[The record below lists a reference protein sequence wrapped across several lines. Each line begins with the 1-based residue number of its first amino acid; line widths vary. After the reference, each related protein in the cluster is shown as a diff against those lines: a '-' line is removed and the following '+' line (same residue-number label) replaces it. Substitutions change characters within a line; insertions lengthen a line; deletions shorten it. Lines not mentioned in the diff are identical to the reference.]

1 MSPKNNPDNSPEK
14 LSIVVFSG
22 DFDKVHYA
30 LVMASCAAATN
41 TPATLFFT
49 MEACRA
55 LQKPGPDGDAPWQ
68 KMPVSGGPD
77 NDPDNGGDMDEDF
90 RESGVAGFEE
100 LLESCVLLGVRFMVC
115 EMGLRALG
123 VSGGSLRDDVPIET
137 GGVVTFLN
145 DASKDGAM
153 LFI

>member
-1 MSPKNNPDNSPEK
+1 MPHNNRPRK

-30 LVMASCAAATN
+30 LVMASAAAAVN

-55 LQKPGPDGDAPWQ
+55 LGKPGPDGEAAWRA
-68 KMPVSGGPD
+68 MPVSRGRAVHGD
-77 NDPDNGGDMDEDF
+77 DVGGDLDDDF
-90 RESGVAGFEE
+90 LENGVAGFEE
-100 LLESCVLLGVRFMVC
+100 LLASCVLLGVRFMVC
-115 EMGLRALG
+115 EMGLKAIGL
-123 VSGGSLRDDVPIET
+123 SGGSLRDDVPIKA
-137 GGVVTFLN
+137 GGVVSFLN

>member
-1 MSPKNNPDNSPEK
+1 MKHDTRPHK

-30 LVMASCAAATN
+30 LVMASAAAAVN

-49 MEACRA
+49 MEACQALGRPDPEGRA
-55 LQKPGPDGDAPWQ
+55 AWRA
-68 KMPVSGGPD
+68 MPVSRGRAVQDGD
-77 NDPDNGGDMDEDF
+77 TGGDLDDDF
-90 RESGVAGFEE
+90 LESGVAGFEE
-100 LLESCVLLGVRFMVC
+100 LLASCVLLGVRFMVC
-115 EMGLRALG
+115 EMGLKALG
-123 VSGGSLRDDVPIET
+123 LSGGSLRGDVPIEA
-137 GGVVTFLN
+137 GGVVSFLN